1 MTKGIGRRDQKHFIN
16 ICQKHKI
23 RKKIFELQ
31 ETQKVKKK
39 SSFSLRT
46 GGREEIKSDFRL

>member
-1 MTKGIGRRDQKHFIN
+1 MTKGMGRRDQKHFIN

-31 ETQKVKKK
+31 ETQMVKKIFQLENWWQRGDK
-39 SSFSLRT
+39 
-46 GGREEIKSDFRL
+46 K